1 MLNAHQDHILKS
13 IIEITSQN
21 PLQCYQCGKCS
32 AGCPL
37 REFMEVSPNR
47 LVRYVQLGFY
57 QKAFEAVT
65 SWLCAGCL
73 TCTSRC
79 PNEFNLA
86 KFMDAIRQVAMDN
99 GVKPPDK
106 KVMHFHKAFLK
117 QIENHGRSYEMG
129 LIRDYKMSSGALM
142 QDVDLAPESLL
153 KGKIGLTPKNI
164 KGRNLIKQ
172 IIIKSREETHK

>member
-1 MLNAHQDHILKS
+1 MLNVHQDQILND
-13 IIEITSQN
+13 IIKITSQN

-37 REFMEVSPNR
+37 REFMEVPPNR

-86 KFMDAIRQVAMDN
+86 KFMDAIRQTALQN
-99 GVKPPDK
+99 GTKPPDK
-106 KVMHFHKAFLK
+106 KVMKFHTAFLK
-117 QIENHGRSYEMG
+117 QVENHGRSYEMG
-129 LIRDYKMSSGALM
+129 LIRDYKLSSGALM
-142 QDVDLAPESLL
+142 QDVDLAPESLW
-153 KGKIGLTPKNI
+153 KGKIGLSPKNI
-164 KGRNLIKQ
+164 KGRKLIRE
-172 IIIKSREETHK
+172 IIIKSREDGNK